1 MRDFTLV
8 KYEAYLNL
16 IKKNELPFYLYSE
29 FITLRIKPEKFSLI
43 RHDVDRK
50 PGNALKM
57 AILEHEMGIKSTYY
71 FRIKPYVFDREI
83 IKKIEN
89 LGHEIGYHYESL
101 SDENGDMEK
110 AISNFQKNLN
120 KFRSIVNVSTCCMH
134 GRPLKK
140 FDNRDIWRI
149 KENHDRLIREF
160 NIIGEVYLDIDYSEI
175 AYINDTGRNW
185 SSSKSNVRDK
195 VFSNIDADFASSQE
209 LSQFLKDKNN
219 NKIVF
224 QIHPERW
231 SDNILEWTI
240 QLLKDKMINFIK
252 RILR

>member
-1 MRDFTLV
+1 
-8 KYEAYLNL
+8 
-16 IKKNELPFYLYSE
+16 
-29 FITLRIKPEKFSLI
+29 
-43 RHDVDRK
+43 
-50 PGNALKM
+50 
-57 AILEHEMGIKSTYY
+57 
-71 FRIKPYVFDREI
+71 
-83 IKKIEN
+83 
-89 LGHEIGYHYESL
+89 
-101 SDENGDMEK
+101 MEK

-185 SSSKSNVRDK
+185 SSSKSNIRDK
-195 VFSNIDADFASSQE
+195 VFSKINTDFTSSQE

-231 SDNILEWTI
+231 SDNFLEWII
-240 QLLKDKMINFIK
+240 QLVKDKMINFIK
-252 RILR
+252 RILS